1 MNLVCFD
8 LDGVLVDS
16 ADWHYESFN
25 VAMVEV
31 VGVPLSREEHVT
43 TFNGLNTLKKIDLLI
58 SQGRLPQGASDRLV
72 KAKAKSFNDII
83 KAKLKPCPQKIE
95 LVEELKR
102 QFLRV
107 AVVSNCNRLNTNLLL
122 GGLDLLDRVHYTVSS
137 SDVVAGKPSPEGYYK
152 AMLRLGVGPK
162 ETLIIEDSAV
172 GVAAAKAS
180 GAEYVVVGGSSEVT
194 WDLLRHRL

>member
-25 VAMVEV
+25 AAMVEV
-31 VGVPLSREEHVT
+31 VGVPLSREEHET
-43 TFNGLNTLKKIDLLI
+43 TFNGLNTLKKIELLI
-58 SQGRLPQGASDRLV
+58 QQGRLPAGATDRLV
-72 KAKAKSFNDII
+72 KSKAQSFSDII
-83 KAKLKPCPQKIE
+83 KTKLKPCPQKIA
-95 LVEELKR
+95 LVEEVKR
-102 QFLRV
+102 QFLHV

-122 GGLDLLDRVHYTVSS
+122 EGLDLLDRVHYTVSS

-152 AMLRLGVGPK
+152 AMLAIGSNPSN
-162 ETLIIEDSAV
+162 TLIVEDSAI

-180 GAEYVVVGGSSEVT
+180 GAAYVVVRNPSEVT
-194 WDLLRHRL
+194 MELLSPYL